1 MPSRRSRI
9 GAIVGL
15 TLAACLLAPVPLA
28 AQKTDVVILINGD
41 HVTGEIKQL
50 SLGRLEYSTDD
61 MGTLSIQWEKI
72 VQITS
77 QLYHQVE
84 TQAGIRYFGKLM
96 AADSGYVVVG
106 DDQVRDSLLI
116 ARIVRIDPIKVTLW
130 DRFKG
135 RIDFGFNYEQSNK
148 NIQLSLGGEVNYRT
162 RRWLNQLTFSAY
174 FQKQQDATS
183 TRRSSLGLLGQRF
196 LKNRWSGFGS
206 ATLEQNQAQSL
217 DLRVLAGA
225 GAGLFFKQT
234 NSTLFN
240 ALGGPTVKNERYSGE
255 EGSAN
260 NLEVLLGLVYKH
272 FRFDSPKFDL
282 SSSLISFTG
291 ITEWGRIRLD
301 FKFYI
306 AYEILKDFTVG
317 LDAFDKFDSRPPGEA
332 QKNDFGTELKFGWK
346 F

>member
-1 MPSRRSRI
+1 MASRRLGV
-9 GAIVGL
+9 GAIVMLSFAASPL
-15 TLAACLLAPVPLA
+15 TPAPLA
-28 AQKTDVVILINGD
+28 AQKTDVVILVNGD

-77 QLYHQVE
+77 QQYHQVE
-84 TQAGIRYFGKLM
+84 TQAGLRYFGRLM
-96 AADSGYVVVG
+96 PADSGYVVVG
-106 DDQVRDSLLI
+106 DDVVRDSLVI
-116 ARIVRIDPIKVTLW
+116 ARIVRIDPIKVSLW

-135 RIDFGFNYEQSNK
+135 HIDFGFNYEQSNK
-148 NIQLSLGGEVNYRT
+148 NVTLSLGGEVNYRT

-174 FQKQQDATS
+174 FQKQEEAAS

-206 ATLEQNQAQSL
+206 LSLEQNQAQSL

-234 NSTLFN
+234 NHTLLN
-240 ALGGPTVKNERYSGE
+240 ALGGPTVKNERYAGE
-255 EGSAN
+255 EGSVN
-260 NLEVLLGLVYKH
+260 NVEVLLGLQYKH
-272 FRFDSPKFDL
+272 FRLDSPKLDL
-282 SSSLISFTG
+282 SSSLISYTG
-291 ITEWGRIRLD
+291 ITEWGRIRID

-306 AYEILKDFTVG
+306 SYEILKDFTVG
-317 LDAFDKFDSRPPGEA
+317 IDVFDKFDSRPPA
-332 QKNDFGTELKFGWK
+332 NARKNDFGTELKFGWK